1 MNIVS
6 YDKIKEFKM
15 HLTECEKSNATIE
28 KYIRDI
34 KAFADWMNG
43 AEVTKEAVVEYKTY
57 ITQTYATASV
67 NSMLSSVNSFFE
79 FLNLHHLKVKTIK
92 MQRKIFA
99 SENKELTKQEY
110 EKLLLTAKS
119 KGKHRLYMIM
129 QTICALGLR
138 VSELQYIT
146 VSAVKQGYAN
156 IDCKGKIRTVIMP
169 RQICK
174 MLANYI
180 KKNNIRNGSI
190 FTTRNGV
197 PLDRSNIW
205 SEMKSLCKAAGV
217 ASTKVFPHNLR
228 HLFAR
233 TYYKLRKDIVRL
245 ADILGHSSINTTRIY
260 TMESGE
266 THRQTMQKMGL
277 LMC

>member
-1 MNIVS
+1 MNIIS
-6 YDKIKEFKM
+6 NNKIKEFKIY
-15 HLTECEKSNATIE
+15 LTECERSSATIE

-34 KAFADWMNG
+34 TAFAYWADG
-43 AEVTKEAVVEYKTY
+43 AAITKELVVEYKSH
-57 ITQTYATASV
+57 ISKKYAVASV
-67 NSMLSSVNSFFE
+67 NSMLSSINSYFDYF
-79 FLNLHHLKVKTIK
+79 NQSQLKVKTIK

-99 SENKELTKQEY
+99 NEHRELTKQEY
-110 EKLLLTAKS
+110 EKLLNTAKA
-119 KGKHRLYMIM
+119 KGQNRLYMIM
-129 QTICALGLR
+129 QTICSLGLR

-146 VSAVKQGYAN
+146 VAAVRQGYAN
-156 IDCKGKIRTVIMP
+156 IDCKGKMRTVIMP

-174 MLANYI
+174 MLMQYI
-180 KKNNIRNGSI
+180 KKNNIQSGSI
-190 FTTRNGV
+190 FVTKNGK
-197 PLDRSNIW
+197 PIDRSNIW
-205 SEMKSLCKAAGV
+205 TAMKALCKAAGV
-217 ASTKVFPHNLR
+217 SEKKVFPHNLR

>member
-1 MNIVS
+1 MNIIS
-6 YDKIKEFKM
+6 EKIKEFESYLKENER
-15 HLTECEKSNATIE
+15 TKNTIE

-34 KAFADWMNG
+34 TAFAEWMKG
-43 AEVTKEAVVEYKTY
+43 TEMTKELVLEYKAY
-57 ITQTYATASV
+57 ISQKYAVASV
-67 NSMLSSVNSFFE
+67 NSMLSSLNSFFDFAE
-79 FLNLHHLKVKTIK
+79 LPQYKVKTIK
-92 MQRKIFA
+92 MQRTIFA
-99 SENKELTKQEY
+99 DERKELTKQEY
-110 EKLLLTAKS
+110 EKLLSTAKDR
-119 KGKHRLYMIM
+119 GQHRLYMIM

-146 VSAVKQGYAN
+146 VSAVRQGYAR
-156 IDCKGKIRTVIMP
+156 IDCKGKMRTVIMP
-169 RQICK
+169 CAICK
-174 MLANYI
+174 MLTKYI
-180 KKNNIRNGSI
+180 KKNKITSGSI
-190 FTTRNGV
+190 FVTKNGK

-205 SEMKSLCKAAGV
+205 SAMKALCREAGV
-217 ASTKVFPHNLR
+217 SADKVFPHNLR

-266 THRQTMQKMGL
+266 NHRLTMEKLGL